1 MSMRK
6 LIVSAAAAV
15 LAVAASGCAVLTAAS
30 NTNTI
35 AVNTAVQFA
44 TAKVIEA
51 KGNASAPGRATQIKA
66 IALEVKGYADGT
78 VSVAQLE
85 QVAQAWVVK
94 LPVSDQ
100 ILANALIQQ
109 VAADLNAKVQNGI
122 VDAAAKAAVG
132 QLMDDIVTACNL
144 YIPAAGSITA
154 AKETVMRDGGSS
166 MLQTSSATLR

>member
-1 MSMRK
+1 MRK
-6 LIVSAAAAV
+6 ILIGAAAAAIAV
-15 LAVAASGCAVLTAAS
+15 LASGCTVFTAAS
-30 NTNTI
+30 NTQTI

-44 TAKVIEA
+44 TAKTIEA
-51 KGNASAPGRATQIKA
+51 KGAANNVARATQIKS

-78 VSVAQLE
+78 ITVAQLE

-144 YIPAAGSITA
+144 YIPAAGSITTA
-154 AKETVMRDGGSS
+154 PSPS
-166 MLQTSSATLR
+166 LQAVISAPLATSSATLK